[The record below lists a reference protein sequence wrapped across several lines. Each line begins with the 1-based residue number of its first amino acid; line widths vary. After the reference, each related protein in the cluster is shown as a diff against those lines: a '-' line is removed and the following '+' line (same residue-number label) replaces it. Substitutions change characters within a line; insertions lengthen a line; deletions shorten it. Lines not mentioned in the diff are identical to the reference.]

1 MNYIIPFLALLTFV
15 CCQPEVPV
23 HHAIPAEETF
33 VEIKKTIL
41 NCINEDD
48 KASPE
53 LKEYVKGYLASDMKE
68 PLLLTKYRQNETDRL
83 IIRQCRRKSFTYSSK
98 TRMKNL
104 QIARKEDIKPK
115 IHK

>member
-1 MNYIIPFLALLTFV
+1 MKYVITFLALIAFIS
-15 CCQPEVPV
+15 CQPKVPA
-23 HHAIPAEETF
+23 HHVIPSEEAF
-33 VEIKKTIL
+33 IEIKKTIL

-48 KASPE
+48 RASPE

-83 IIRQCRRKSFTYSSK
+83 LIRQCRRKSFIYSK

-104 QIARKEDIKPK
+104 PIARKEDVKPK
-115 IHK
+115 MDN